1 MIGRLGVEAQAAT
14 TRASTQAK
22 FAVEAENQRTSV
34 SGVNLDEEMTNLVM
48 SQRAYESAA
57 RLLSA
62 VDEMLDTLI
71 NRTAV

>member
-1 MIGRLGVEAQAAT
+1 M
-14 TRASTQAK
+14 
-22 FAVEAENQRTSV
+22 
-34 SGVNLDEEMTNLVM
+34 NLDEEMTNLVM